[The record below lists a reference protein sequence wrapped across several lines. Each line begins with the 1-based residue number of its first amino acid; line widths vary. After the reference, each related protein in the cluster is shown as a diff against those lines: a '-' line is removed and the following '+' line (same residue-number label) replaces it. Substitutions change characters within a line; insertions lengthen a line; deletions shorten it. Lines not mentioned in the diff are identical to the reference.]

1 MRQTACELLR
11 AFIFVPS
18 VTLLHGIVRDI
29 LLFLSV
35 YFISSCDC
43 CSCIRRD
50 LCFITVVVPYYTWRI
65 RLCEFLLAV
74 NRRVLHEDRRVTC
87 CFISRVR
94 CITQKLLD

>member
-35 YFISSCDC
+35 YLISSCDC

-50 LCFITVVVPYYTWRI
+50 LFFLAGV
-65 RLCEFLLAV
+65 LCILMYGEYDGV
-74 NRRVLHEDRRVTC
+74 NSLGGE
-87 CFISRVR
+87 
-94 CITQKLLD
+94 